1 MLKKIN
7 PILFLIINALVILCN
22 SVEKTK
28 KNLYAV
34 HTINKVTFK
43 ASNIELNDWKKLKS
57 LQTI

>member
-43 ASNIELNDWKKLKS
+43 ASNIELND
-57 LQTI
+57 